1 MTPHAPQMPLR
12 GLLPIVLLTVVT
24 ACQAVPPGAAFDGP
38 SARVRADDQ
47 DLAEEI
53 SILLEEL
60 RPRIV
65 AQLPDSECRAQ
76 EVWIQVSPALYRF
89 SEAAYEEA
97 DGFWSE
103 SHGRIHLRESAH
115 SLARTLAHELVHASL
130 GESWEVLPGTVE
142 EGLCDVVSVL
152 LCPEDSVGMRT
163 GRLSAAAFAT
173 GGLELE
179 VELFLP
185 AQQGLGEIRM
195 GCMTR
200 MRLHGDVRPEFQP
213 DDVFTIPAG
222 LSTTELPTND
232 KKALYGLSYLLVD
245 RIVKRIGFRGLHD
258 LCLRAAEEGHEEL
271 PAPWLL
277 EAAGIDAQARG
288 AWHEALREAF
298 GLEELRTLVELY
310 PELLHDSASRVFG
323 ESAEVRV
330 DASGKAPVA
339 ASVRMPGTDTALDL
353 RLSVAPASYARSDSP
368 GSQE

>member
-1 MTPHAPQMPLR
+1 
-12 GLLPIVLLTVVT
+12 VT

-38 SARVRADDQ
+38 SARVRANDP
-47 DLAEEI
+47 LRAEEV
-53 SILLEEL
+53 SALLEEL
-60 RPRIV
+60 RPRVV

-76 EVWIQVSPALYRF
+76 EVWVQISPTLYRF

-103 SHGRIHLRESAH
+103 SHGRIHLREGAH

-185 AQQGLGEIRM
+185 AQPEMGEMRV
-195 GCMTR
+195 GCLTR
-200 MRLHGDVRPEFQP
+200 MRLHGDVRPEFHP

-245 RIVKRIGFRGLHD
+245 RIVERIGFRGLHD
-258 LCLRAAEEGHEEL
+258 LCLRATEEGHEEL

-277 EAAGIDAQARG
+277 EAAGIDAEAQG
-288 AWHEALREAF
+288 AWHQALRDAI
-298 GLEELRTLVELY
+298 GPRELRTLVELY

-323 ESAEVRV
+323 ESAAVYV
-330 DASGKAPVA
+330 DTSGKAPVA

-353 RLSVAPASYARSDSP
+353 RLSVAPARYSLAESP
-368 GSQE
+368 RSQE